1 MPATTRSANKQTK
14 LEDVG
19 AGSVSTKSTKSKSTA
34 SGQKRKAVEGP
45 KSSVSKAPK
54 KAKQSNDA
62 GKSSTKD
69 GGDVIIINRAPVL
82 ELWGSC
88 VAQFLYPS
96 MSWET
101 CLGVG
106 AAIATITAI
115 SKGRSIGKIDKPDP
129 GDAQKKR
136 DDRKANAEREGFDEL
151 EVMSFKLNLDKDGHA
166 LVGDKA
172 KKEGEDALMRKYG
185 GAEQYEKVKET
196 FTDALKSWNHQKDDL
211 NSRAFHFYEDFRP
224 SVKLG
229 QQGWGRK
236 GQLSLQ
242 TIRDVVVNA

>member
-19 AGSVSTKSTKSKSTA
+19 AGSVSAKSTKSKSTA

-54 KAKQSNDA
+54 KAKRSNDA
-62 GKSSTKD
+62 EKSSTRS
-69 GGDVIIINRAPVL
+69 GEDVIIINRAPVL
-82 ELWGSC
+82 ELWAGC

-101 CLGVG
+101 CLSVG
-106 AAIATITAI
+106 GAIATVTAI

-129 GDAQKKR
+129 GDAHKKR
-136 DDRKANAEREGFDEL
+136 DDRKAKAEKEGFDEL

-166 LVGDKA
+166 LVAGKA
-172 KKEGEDALMRKYG
+172 KKADEDALMRKYG
-185 GAEQYEKVKET
+185 GVEQYDKVKKT
-196 FTDALKSWNHQKDDL
+196 FTDAMRSWNHQKDAL
-211 NSRAFHFYEDFRP
+211 NSRAFQFYEDFRP
-224 SVKLG
+224 SVKPG

-236 GQLSLQ
+236 GQLNLQ
-242 TIRDVVVNA
+242 TVRDVVVNA